1 VLYENVRVPLD
12 NLILGWGRGFEIIQ
26 GRLGPGRL
34 HHWCVFPPF
43 SFPLFL
49 PSFPDIDVTSSSTNS
64 MRSLGLASRAL
75 DLTLLRATDTRKAT
89 FGKSLFEHGTVVR
102 DLAESRIEIDQAR
115 LLVLAAAVMV
125 DEHPERAKGA
135 LWEIGMAKVRL
146 RRFRFFL
153 SLLVVFEELLMMI
166 PYLFCT

>member
-1 VLYENVRVPLD
+1 
-12 NLILGWGRGFEIIQ
+12 
-26 GRLGPGRL
+26 
-34 HHWCVFPPF
+34 
-43 SFPLFL
+43 
-49 PSFPDIDVTSSSTNS
+49 

-135 LWEIGMAKVRL
+135 LREIGMAKVR
-146 RRFRFFL
+146 
-153 SLLVVFEELLMMI
+153 
-166 PYLFCT
+166 